1 MEGHRALLG
10 TAGASLFS
18 SSTRAE
24 LGRQL
29 EDRMPLGPRGPG
41 DFVWIHVPVA
51 SGRRMFA
58 ALLFTCE
65 CMTTVSLLGGGDA
78 VSLSTFQAVYIQ
90 INE

>member
-1 MEGHRALLG
+1 MQGHRALLG

-18 SSTRAE
+18 SRIRAE

-29 EDRMPLGPRGPG
+29 EDRMSLGPRGPG
-41 DFVWIHVPVA
+41 DFVLIRVLVA
-51 SGRRMFA
+51 SGRQMFA

-65 CMTTVSLLGGGDA
+65 CMTIVSLLGGGDA
-78 VSLSTFQAVYIQ
+78 VSLSTFKVVYIQ